1 MQPLCILCI
10 IIIYSDIGECL
21 TGAYDCSQICVE
33 ADGGYEC
40 DCYDGYE
47 LGFDGVTCDG
57 IYI

>member
-1 MQPLCILCI
+1 MCI

-21 TGAYDCSQICVE
+21 IGAYDCSQICVE

-47 LGFDGVTCDG
+47 LGFNGVTCEG